1 MTKPAG
7 NFNARLRQLD
17 ARQRIAFM
25 AALSERMAPNY
36 ALYAGMSGQG
46 NPSVLNNVLDL
57 VWERLKVASARIDFD
72 KQAEKLAE
80 IEPPEADD
88 SFGARRATESV
99 MALTTLLDTLRGEA
113 PEAALEVSRV
123 SRNGVRATIEMTEGS
138 EDAEHLEAR
147 FREHELMQDEC
158 DFQDALLEAIEAD
171 PKLENLSAL
180 RALGRNQGVSNLGLS
195 LD

>member
-1 MTKPAG
+1 MTQPTAS
-7 NFNARLRQLD
+7 FNARLRQLD
-17 ARQRIAFM
+17 VRRQIAFM
-25 AALSERMAPNY
+25 AALSERLVPNY

-46 NPSVLNNVLDL
+46 NPSVVNNVLDL
-57 VWERLKVASARIDFD
+57 VWERLKVPSAKIDFD

-80 IEPPEADD
+80 VEPPEADD
-88 SFGARRATESV
+88 SFGARRATETV

-123 SRNGVRATIEMTEGS
+123 SRNGVRAYIEMSEGS
-138 EDAEHLEAR
+138 DDAERLEAL
-147 FREHELMQDEC
+147 FHEHELMQDER
-158 DFQDALLEAIEAD
+158 DFQDAVLEALEAD
-171 PKLENLSAL
+171 PRLGDLAAL

>member
-1 MTKPAG
+1 MTKPMG
-7 NFNARLRQLD
+7 SFNARLRQLD
-17 ARQRIAFM
+17 ARQQIAFM
-25 AALSERMAPNY
+25 AALSERLVPNY
-36 ALYAGMSGQG
+36 ALYAGMSGHG
-46 NPSVLNNVLDL
+46 NPSVMNNVLDL

-80 IEPPEADD
+80 IEPPEDDD

-99 MALTTLLDTLRGEA
+99 MALTTLLDALRGEA

-123 SRNGVRATIEMTEGS
+123 SRNGVRAYIEMTEGS
-138 EDAEHLEAR
+138 EDAERLD
-147 FREHELMQDEC
+147 ELMEDER
-158 DFQDALLEAIEAD
+158 DFQDAVLEALEAA
-171 PKLENLSAL
+171 PKLDDLSAL

>member
-1 MTKPAG
+1 MTQPTAS
-7 NFNARLRQLD
+7 FNARLRQLD
-17 ARQRIAFM
+17 ARRQIAFM
-25 AALSERMAPNY
+25 AALSERLVPNY

-46 NPSVLNNVLDL
+46 NPSVVNNVLDL
-57 VWERLKVASARIDFD
+57 VWERLKVPSAKIDFD

-80 IEPPEADD
+80 VEPPEADD
-88 SFGARRATESV
+88 SFGARRATETV

-123 SRNGVRATIEMTEGS
+123 SCNGVRAYIEMSEGS
-138 EDAEHLEAR
+138 EDAERLEAL
-147 FREHELMQDEC
+147 FHEHELMQDER
-158 DFQDALLEAIEAD
+158 DFQDAVLEALEAD
-171 PKLENLSAL
+171 PRLGDLAAL

>member
-1 MTKPAG
+1 MTQPTAS
-7 NFNARLRQLD
+7 FNARLRQLD
-17 ARQRIAFM
+17 TRRQIAFM
-25 AALSERMAPNY
+25 AALSERLVPNY
-36 ALYAGMSGQG
+36 VLYAGMSGQG
-46 NPSVLNNVLDL
+46 NPTVLNNVLDL
-57 VWERLKVASARIDFD
+57 VWERLKVPSAKIDFD

-80 IEPPEADD
+80 VEPPEADD

-123 SRNGVRATIEMTEGS
+123 SRNGVRAYVEMTEGG
-138 EDAEHLEAR
+138 EDAERLDAL
-147 FREHELMQDEC
+147 FREHGLTQDEH
-158 DFQDALLEAIEAD
+158 DFQDAVLEALEAD
-171 PKLENLSAL
+171 PRLGDLAAL